1 MTVEPDDLDLDA
13 LGDLDDIE
21 DVEDLAELLGLPER
35 LPALRV
41 PPLAQLAAA
50 ARESELLRRTRAL
63 AAGVGE
69 RRAVTENGDL
79 TEADAAEAAELLG
92 VGAVELLVCWE
103 VALATDLVVVTDDGG
118 TAGGEADANPDLW
131 PTGDDAE
138 DVGTWTAAFTQ
149 TLPSVEIDAELA
161 GEEDLEFNGLGSL
174 VLPMFLTRSAGVP
187 LADPRAMGAE
197 IVTEDLEDDAPWDAW
212 LAAHGDPVDVL
223 LARLTDHGAVTVD
236 DGVVR
241 LTPLGLL
248 AMREELVEGGIEI
261 PILPAPQDM
270 TAADLLSAVGGL
282 TDEELTELTSSW
294 LDTHD
299 AGDLLTAAADAHPE
313 GRVHAMTVLGDVP
326 DTPWESALDNDALR
340 PYALVALERGL
351 APADIAWLAVDLLAA
366 TADQLGAYDED
377 AVEELFGSVVPQG
390 QEEEVLTA
398 AWRLPHPETYE
409 VLTLVG
415 DHHPDKQVAKAA
427 RTAAHKAR
435 SAS

>member
-1 MTVEPDDLDLDA
+1 MTVDPDDLDLE
-13 LGDLDDIE
+13 DLDDI
-21 DVEDLAELLGLPER
+21 EDLAELLGLPER

-41 PPLAQLAAA
+41 PPIAELAAA
-50 ARESELLRRTRAL
+50 ARESELLRRVGAL
-63 AAGVGE
+63 TAWVGE
-69 RRAVTENGDL
+69 RREVTEDGDL

-92 VGAVELLVCWE
+92 VSAVELLLCWE
-103 VALATDLVVVTDDGG
+103 VALATDLVVVSEDDS
-118 TAGGEADANPDLW
+118 EADANPDLW

-149 TLPSVEIDAELA
+149 TLPSLEIDAELA
-161 GEEDLEFNGLGSL
+161 GEDTLEFDGLGSL

-187 LADPRAMGAE
+187 LADLRAMAAE
-197 IVTEDLEDDAPWDAW
+197 IANEHVEDDAAWDAW
-212 LAAHGDPVDVL
+212 LAAHDDPVDVL
-223 LARLTDHGAVTVD
+223 LARLTEHGAVTVED
-236 DGVVR
+236 DVAR

-261 PILPAPQDM
+261 PLLPELPDM

-282 TDEELTELTSSW
+282 TDEELADLTSEW
-294 LDTHD
+294 LGRHN
-299 AGDLLTAAADAHPE
+299 AADLLTAAADAHPE

-326 DTPWESALDNDALR
+326 DTPWETALDDDALR

-351 APADIAWLAVDLLAA
+351 EPADVAWLAIDLLAA

-377 AVEELFGSVVPQG
+377 AVEELFGSVVPPG
-390 QEEEVLTA
+390 QAEEVLAA

-415 DHHPDKQVAKAA
+415 NHHPDKQVAKAA

-435 SAS
+435 SAT

>member
-1 MTVEPDDLDLDA
+1 MTVDPDDLDLE
-13 LGDLDDIE
+13 DLDDI
-21 DVEDLAELLGLPER
+21 EDLAELLGLPER

-41 PPLAQLAAA
+41 PPIAELAAA
-50 ARESELLRRTRAL
+50 ARESELLRRVGAL
-63 AAGVGE
+63 TAWVGE
-69 RRAVTENGDL
+69 RREVTEDGDL

-92 VGAVELLVCWE
+92 VSAVELLLCWE
-103 VALATDLVVVTDDGG
+103 VALATDLVVVSEDDS
-118 TAGGEADANPDLW
+118 EADANPDLW

-149 TLPSVEIDAELA
+149 TLPSLEIDAELA
-161 GEEDLEFNGLGSL
+161 GEDTLEFDGLGSL

-187 LADPRAMGAE
+187 LADLRAMAAE
-197 IVTEDLEDDAPWDAW
+197 IANEHVEDDAAWDAW
-212 LAAHGDPVDVL
+212 LAAHDDPVDVL
-223 LARLTDHGAVTVD
+223 LARLTEHGAVTVED
-236 DGVVR
+236 DVAR

-261 PILPAPQDM
+261 PLLPELPDM

-282 TDEELTELTSSW
+282 TDEELADLTSEW
-294 LDTHD
+294 LGRHN
-299 AGDLLTAAADAHPE
+299 AADLLTAAADAHPE

-326 DTPWESALDNDALR
+326 DTPWETALDDDALR

-351 APADIAWLAVDLLAA
+351 EPADIAWLAIDLLAA

-377 AVEELFGSVVPQG
+377 AVEELFGSVVPAG
-390 QEEEVLTA
+390 QEQEVLTA

-415 DHHPDKQVAKAA
+415 NHHPDKQVAKAA

-435 SAS
+435 SAT

>member
-1 MTVEPDDLDLDA
+1 MTVDPDDLDLE
-13 LGDLDDIE
+13 DLDDI
-21 DVEDLAELLGLPER
+21 EDLAELLGLPER

-41 PPLAQLAAA
+41 PPIAELAAA
-50 ARESELLRRTRAL
+50 ARESELLRRVGAL
-63 AAGVGE
+63 TAWVGE
-69 RRAVTENGDL
+69 RREVTEDGDL

-92 VGAVELLVCWE
+92 VSAVELLRCWE
-103 VALATDLVVVTDDGG
+103 VALATDLVVVSEDDS
-118 TAGGEADANPDLW
+118 EADANPDLW

-149 TLPSVEIDAELA
+149 TLPSLEIDAELA
-161 GEEDLEFNGLGSL
+161 GEDTLEFDGLGSL

-187 LADPRAMGAE
+187 LADLRAMAAE
-197 IVTEDLEDDAPWDAW
+197 IANEHVEDDAAWDAW
-212 LAAHGDPVDVL
+212 LAAHDDPVDVL
-223 LARLTDHGAVTVD
+223 LARLTEHGAVTVED
-236 DGVVR
+236 DVAR

-261 PILPAPQDM
+261 PLLPELPDM

-282 TDEELTELTSSW
+282 TDEELADLTSEW
-294 LDTHD
+294 LGRHN
-299 AGDLLTAAADAHPE
+299 AADLLTAAADAHPE

-326 DTPWESALDNDALR
+326 DTPWETALDDDALR

-351 APADIAWLAVDLLAA
+351 EPADVAWLAIDLLAA

-377 AVEELFGSVVPQG
+377 AVEELFGSVVPPG
-390 QEEEVLTA
+390 QAEEVLAA

-415 DHHPDKQVAKAA
+415 NHHPDKQVAKAA

-435 SAS
+435 SAT